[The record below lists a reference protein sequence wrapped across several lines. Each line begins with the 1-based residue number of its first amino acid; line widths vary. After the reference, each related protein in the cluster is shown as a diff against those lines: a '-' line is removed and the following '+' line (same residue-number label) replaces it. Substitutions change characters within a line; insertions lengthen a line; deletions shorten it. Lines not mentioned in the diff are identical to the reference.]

1 MLHNL
6 NNLLISYENKLKSLI
21 KPLENRLRQKLQNIG
36 KRNIAI
42 GIAIIAIA
50 AVAIISYAIK
60 SNANLDNHDYLFKRG
75 YEYYSKEKYD
85 NAIADYTAAL
95 KIKPNNPNYLYGRGG
110 AYLQKKEYYKASA
123 DFTTALLLRSDYPDY
138 LLQRGIA
145 YLLMEDYARAV
156 ADFEAV
162 LRIEPNNI
170 EARKSIDL
178 ARRKR
183 GSFDANLGYSEP
195 QVADHQNHILAALDK
210 VS

>member
-60 SNANLDNHDYLFKRG
+60 SNANLYNHDYLFKRW